1 MAMNI
6 YGRPMF
12 QGGSIKMAPSI
23 KPLPRYQNGGIVK
36 HHALQLEKY
45 QGVNDRGV
53 LDIYLETGEFVNPKA
68 AYALLQKMA
77 ANGMDIRDFLPQDS
91 TSQYHSRRDEQFK
104 EVSPVKEHYKELGF
118 PTKGASAMLSDAL
131 RPVGEKISQE
141 WHSRLGKTPTYEFS
155 EETIVEPAPDYSP
168 NISADIYED
177 QTPPRDT
184 RGFPVPRE
192 KPMPPDIR
200 DFIDKSEAVSAAR
213 GGPIRR
219 QAGGGIEAVM
229 PADLGALVEPPP
241 MPMPAPPPP
250 GIDEA
255 LPQVEQAAQNV
266 GEQEGAQYAMEV
278 MSGLNAAEES
288 GDPEQAIN
296 ALRGNEMPISG
307 RYEELATYVGD
318 DDAERTPESVLLM
331 VQPTIMLTEQGAMD
345 SGIGSLMENVVG
357 DIDMETAQGA
367 PTAMGEG
374 VGSLMM
380 AQGPTDMEVGQEPP
394 VNFNYGGPVQRFSGE
409 NGISEVRSLKSI
421 YEEKLPLYTSI
432 LGTPPETTLSDAEQA
447 SIYFN
452 LARAGLN
459 LAAGD
464 PSKSFAENV
473 AIAADPFTKDLSLK
487 AAKLDK
493 RKEDYKKQQQ
503 TYELAAL
510 GAAEKEKAA
519 IYQQESKKKLAAI
532 KNAYELAN
540 RSIDHKLDL
549 ELQILKNRGLIDL
562 QIEKAKHGRISDD
575 RKAKQA
581 ITLQNMKTKARTAL
595 EVLRNDNSVKGQEA
609 TAALKR
615 ELAELNNRERLNRL
629 NLQHDFNLDKLD
641 KQQLHATTLQEHRI
655 ANQNALHK
663 IDTQLR
669 ENQNQIKNA
678 NEEEKLV
685 LDQQKF
691 ELQKD
696 KFALEA
702 NNKKLNAFGNSLEG
716 KILTLVSDDK
726 KMQAYIDNTLPESEV
741 RILEE
746 ALVHRMKD
754 QVVWNNETKQHE
766 KVAAAPPTEL
776 IKQVLRS
783 ARWKEGGGTPYIESS
798 PTNIE
803 VSSSFTDF
811 EPGVEEQTKGT
822 GALGAMVD
830 AKKVIKD
837 TDIAERLK
845 KLIADKTG
853 YLSGRMSVFKRMM
866 DFPAKVAAGEAIFQE
881 SQQVSDAV
889 NSLNKSFTG
898 EMQAILPDK
907 QSEQFRK
914 EIIGILPQP
923 GRFFND
929 PYQFAGQ
936 AQNIVG
942 WLNIRINSLETELV
956 SGGKYSPTQEASLR
970 SALGIL
976 NKFKDSYS
984 VLARDPNKPK
994 VNLDKYWKGNK

>member
-1 MAMNI
+1 M
-6 YGRPMF
+6 
-12 QGGSIKMAPSI
+12 
-23 KPLPRYQNGGIVK
+23 IV
-36 HHALQLEKY
+36 
-45 QGVNDRGV
+45 
-53 LDIYLETGEFVNPKA
+53 
-68 AYALLQKMA
+68 
-77 ANGMDIRDFLPQDS
+77 
-91 TSQYHSRRDEQFK
+91 
-104 EVSPVKEHYKELGF
+104 
-118 PTKGASAMLSDAL
+118 
-131 RPVGEKISQE
+131 
-141 WHSRLGKTPTYEFS
+141 
-155 EETIVEPAPDYSP
+155 
-168 NISADIYED
+168 
-177 QTPPRDT
+177 
-184 RGFPVPRE
+184 
-192 KPMPPDIR
+192 
-200 DFIDKSEAVSAAR
+200 
-213 GGPIRR
+213 
-219 QAGGGIEAVM
+219 
-229 PADLGALVEPPP
+229 
-241 MPMPAPPPP
+241 
-250 GIDEA
+250 
-255 LPQVEQAAQNV
+255 
-266 GEQEGAQYAMEV
+266 
-278 MSGLNAAEES
+278 
-288 GDPEQAIN
+288 
-296 ALRGNEMPISG
+296 
-307 RYEELATYVGD
+307 
-318 DDAERTPESVLLM
+318 
-331 VQPTIMLTEQGAMD
+331 
-345 SGIGSLMENVVG
+345 
-357 DIDMETAQGA
+357 
-367 PTAMGEG
+367 
-374 VGSLMM
+374 
-380 AQGPTDMEVGQEPP
+380 
-394 VNFNYGGPVQRFSGE
+394 
-409 NGISEVRSLKSI
+409 
-421 YEEKLPLYTSI
+421 
-432 LGTPPETTLSDAEQA
+432 
-447 SIYFN
+447 
-452 LARAGLN
+452 
-459 LAAGD
+459 
-464 PSKSFAENV
+464 
-473 AIAADPFTKDLSLK
+473 
-487 AAKLDK
+487 
-493 RKEDYKKQQQ
+493 
-503 TYELAAL
+503 
-510 GAAEKEKAA
+510 
-519 IYQQESKKKLAAI
+519 
-532 KNAYELAN
+532 
-540 RSIDHKLDL
+540 
-549 ELQILKNRGLIDL
+549 L

>member
-12 QGGSIKMAPSI
+12 QGGSIRMAPSI

-36 HHALQLEKY
+36 HPALQLEKY
-45 QGVNDRGV
+45 QGVNDKGA
-53 LDIYLETGEFVNPKA
+53 LNINSETGEFVNPEA
-68 AYALLQKMA
+68 AYALLEKMA
-77 ANGMDIRDFLPQDS
+77 ASGMDISYFIPPTELKQGTPVISPSEGPIRRRPTFEEQLPSYLNEAFTNEMQAILPDKQ
-91 TSQYHSRRDEQFK
+91 TEQFRK
-104 EVSPVKEHYKELGF
+104 EIKGILPV
-118 PTKGASAMLSDAL
+118 
-131 RPVGEKISQE
+131 
-141 WHSRLGKTPTYEFS
+141 
-155 EETIVEPAPDYSP
+155 
-168 NISADIYED
+168 
-177 QTPPRDT
+177 
-184 RGFPVPRE
+184 
-192 KPMPPDIR
+192 
-200 DFIDKSEAVSAAR
+200 
-213 GGPIRR
+213 RR

-296 ALRGNEMPISG
+296 ALRGNEMPISE

-394 VNFNYGGPVQRFSGE
+394 VNFNYGGPVQRFS
-409 NGISEVRSLKSI
+409 NGREVRSLKSI

-549 ELQILKNRGLIDL
+549 ELQILKNKGLIDL

>member
-1 MAMNI
+1 
-6 YGRPMF
+6 MF
-12 QGGSIKMAPSI
+12 QGGSIRMAPRRFQEGKEVI
-23 KPLPRYQNGGIVK
+23 KWL
-36 HHALQLEKY
+36 LT
-45 QGVNDRGV
+45 NDRGEFIYPKEAYAYIE
-53 LDIYLETGEFVNPKA
+53 LTKSRGHDISNILPSPGSVGGNQLVGIVGERAFKQLFSKTGEDFVRELSDKMDAYVGGKLDDAGDFVSDKA
-68 AYALLQKMA
+68 ADL
-77 ANGMDIRDFLPQDS
+77 MDFLRRQQRQETPQNIKAQEFPVMGVDGTMDTRDF
-91 TSQYHSRRDEQFK
+91 
-104 EVSPVKEHYKELGF
+104 
-118 PTKGASAMLSDAL
+118 A
-131 RPVGEKISQE
+131 
-141 WHSRLGKTPTYEFS
+141 
-155 EETIVEPAPDYSP
+155 
-168 NISADIYED
+168 
-177 QTPPRDT
+177 
-184 RGFPVPRE
+184 VPME
-192 KPMPPDIR
+192 KPIPP
-200 DFIDKSEAVSAAR
+200 V
-213 GGPIRR
+213 RR

-380 AQGPTDMEVGQEPP
+380 AQADTGVGQEPP
-394 VNFNYGGPVQRFSGE
+394 VNFNYGGPVQRFSGK

-432 LGTPPETTLSDAEQA
+432 LGTPPETTPSDAERA
-447 SIYFN
+447 SVYFN

-473 AIAADPFTKDLSLK
+473 AIAADPFVKDLSLR
-487 AAKLDK
+487 AGKLDK

-532 KNAYELAN
+532 ENAYELAN
-540 RSIDHKLDL
+540 RSIDQKYDL
-549 ELQILKNRGLIDL
+549 EIQTLKNKGQIDL
-562 QIEKAKHGRISDD
+562 QIEKAKEGRISDG
-575 RKAKQA
+575 RKEKQA
-581 ITLQNMKTKARTAL
+581 ITLQNMKANARTAL
-595 EVLRNDNSVKGQEA
+595 EVLQNDNSVKGREA

-615 ELAELNNRERLNRL
+615 ELAEINNKERLNRL
-629 NLQHDFNLDKLD
+629 NLQHDFNLNKLD

-669 ENQNQIKNA
+669 ENQNQTKNA
-678 NEEEKLV
+678 NEQEKLV
-685 LDQQKF
+685 LNQKKF

-702 NNKKLNAFGNSLEG
+702 NDKKLNAFGNSLEG

-783 ARWKEGGGTPYIESS
+783 ARWKEGGGTTYIESS

-811 EPGVEEQTKGT
+811 EPGVGEQTKGT

-830 AKKVIKD
+830 AKKVIQD
-837 TDIAERLK
+837 TDTAERLK

-866 DFPAKVAAGEAIFQE
+866 DFPAKVAAGEAISQE

-914 EIIGILPQP
+914 EVKEILPQP

-936 AQNIVG
+936 ARNVVG
-942 WLNIRINSLETELV
+942 WLNTRINSLETELV

-976 NKFKDSYS
+976 NNFKDSYS

>member
-1 MAMNI
+1 MNI

-12 QGGSIKMAPSI
+12 QGGSIRMAPSI

-77 ANGMDIRDFLPQDS
+77 ASGMDIRDFLPQDS
-91 TSQYHSRRDEQFK
+91 SSQYRSRRDEQFK

-380 AQGPTDMEVGQEPP
+380 AQADTGVGQEPP
-394 VNFNYGGPVQRFSGE
+394 VNFNYGGPVQRFSGKF
-409 NGISEVRSLKSI
+409 GSEVRKAAKERAALLSEMIGLDTQAALDQEALDSLRN
-421 YEEKLPLYTSI
+421 
-432 LGTPPETTLSDAEQA
+432 TTKAQTFFDIAQ
-447 SIYFN
+447 
-452 LARAGLN
+452 AGLN

-464 PSKSFAENV
+464 PSKSFAENFAMAAAPV
-473 AIAADPFTKDLSLK
+473 AANLSARGGAFAKEERDLDKLRRAQKQKISLSAAESAIKEINERKAAEAARETIPLGQLYEISDRKGNVIGIRSLNEGQFTALTAKGHTVKKVDDDKSFWGTGQKGRVSEIVSDADKMMAYVNNELSDEQKSRIDEAIAIRTSRTSVWDNEKNRYVMLPAAPLTPLLERVVNSEAYKSRFLNLKSTDTGTTDTGTTVVPSTDKDKDKALDSTSRLKRIRSILAKSGAPVAGPLSFFKKITDVLAITATGESLFGADRELRSWANNIKTTFAADL
-487 AAKLDK
+487 
-493 RKEDYKKQQQ
+493 
-503 TYELAAL
+503 LAAL
-510 GAAEKEKAA
+510 PGKEAEPF
-519 IYQQESKKKLAAI
+519 
-532 KNAYELAN
+532 
-540 RSIDHKLDL
+540 RVSIL
-549 ELQILKNRGLIDL
+549 ELVPEPGKFYTTQEDFRERSAALVSYLDSAINTLDKQLNAGAREKPT
-562 QIEKAKHGRISDD
+562 EKAKLIGAKANLKAYQDVFKLFSEYDPEKKQIDLSDP
-575 RKAKQA
+575 KYY
-581 ITLQNMKTKARTAL
+581 T
-595 EVLRNDNSVKGQEA
+595 
-609 TAALKR
+609 
-615 ELAELNNRERLNRL
+615 NN
-629 NLQHDFNLDKLD
+629 
-641 KQQLHATTLQEHRI
+641 
-655 ANQNALHK
+655 
-663 IDTQLR
+663 
-669 ENQNQIKNA
+669 
-678 NEEEKLV
+678 
-685 LDQQKF
+685 
-691 ELQKD
+691 KD
-696 KFALEA
+696 KDE
-702 NNKKLNAFGNSLEG
+702 
-716 KILTLVSDDK
+716 
-726 KMQAYIDNTLPESEV
+726 
-741 RILEE
+741 
-746 ALVHRMKD
+746 
-754 QVVWNNETKQHE
+754 
-766 KVAAAPPTEL
+766 
-776 IKQVLRS
+776 
-783 ARWKEGGGTPYIESS
+783 
-798 PTNIE
+798 
-803 VSSSFTDF
+803 
-811 EPGVEEQTKGT
+811 
-822 GALGAMVD
+822 
-830 AKKVIKD
+830 
-837 TDIAERLK
+837 
-845 KLIADKTG
+845 
-853 YLSGRMSVFKRMM
+853 
-866 DFPAKVAAGEAIFQE
+866 
-881 SQQVSDAV
+881 
-889 NSLNKSFTG
+889 
-898 EMQAILPDK
+898 
-907 QSEQFRK
+907 
-914 EIIGILPQP
+914 
-923 GRFFND
+923 
-929 PYQFAGQ
+929 
-936 AQNIVG
+936 
-942 WLNIRINSLETELV
+942 
-956 SGGKYSPTQEASLR
+956 
-970 SALGIL
+970 
-976 NKFKDSYS
+976 
-984 VLARDPNKPK
+984 
-994 VNLDKYWKGNK
+994 

>member
-12 QGGSIKMAPSI
+12 QGGSIRMAPSI

-36 HHALQLEKY
+36 HPALQLEKY
-45 QGVNDRGV
+45 QGVNDKGA
-53 LDIYLETGEFVNPKA
+53 LNINSETGEFVNPEA
-68 AYALLQKMA
+68 AYALLEKMA
-77 ANGMDIRDFLPQDS
+77 ASGMDISYFIPPTELKQGTPVISPSEGPIRRRPTFEEQLPSYLNEAFTNEMQAILPDKQ
-91 TSQYHSRRDEQFK
+91 TEQFRK
-104 EVSPVKEHYKELGF
+104 EIKGILPV
-118 PTKGASAMLSDAL
+118 
-131 RPVGEKISQE
+131 
-141 WHSRLGKTPTYEFS
+141 
-155 EETIVEPAPDYSP
+155 
-168 NISADIYED
+168 
-177 QTPPRDT
+177 
-184 RGFPVPRE
+184 
-192 KPMPPDIR
+192 
-200 DFIDKSEAVSAAR
+200 
-213 GGPIRR
+213 RR

-357 DIDMETAQGA
+357 DIDMEPAQGA
-367 PTAMGEG
+367 PPAMGAG

-394 VNFNYGGPVQRFSGE
+394 VNFNYGGPVQRFS
-409 NGISEVRSLKSI
+409 NGREVRSLKSI

>member
-1 MAMNI
+1 
-6 YGRPMF
+6 MF
-12 QGGSIKMAPSI
+12 QGGSIRMAPSI

-36 HHALQLEKY
+36 HPALQLEKY
-45 QGVNDRGV
+45 QGVNDKGA
-53 LDIYLETGEFVNPKA
+53 LNINSETGEFVNPEA
-68 AYALLQKMA
+68 AYALLEKMA
-77 ANGMDIRDFLPQDS
+77 ASGMDISYFIPPTELKQGTPVISPSEGPIKRRPTFEEQLPSYLNAAFTNEIPERQNGVPVIS
-91 TSQYHSRRDEQFK
+91 PSEGPIRRRPTFEEQLPSYLNAAFTNEMQAILPDKQTEQFRK
-104 EVSPVKEHYKELGF
+104 EIKGILPV
-118 PTKGASAMLSDAL
+118 
-131 RPVGEKISQE
+131 
-141 WHSRLGKTPTYEFS
+141 
-155 EETIVEPAPDYSP
+155 
-168 NISADIYED
+168 
-177 QTPPRDT
+177 
-184 RGFPVPRE
+184 
-192 KPMPPDIR
+192 
-200 DFIDKSEAVSAAR
+200 
-213 GGPIRR
+213 RR

-296 ALRGNEMPISG
+296 ALRGNEMPISE

-432 LGTPPETTLSDAEQA
+432 LGTPPETTLSDAERA

-685 LDQQKF
+685 LNQQKF

-702 NNKKLNAFGNSLEG
+702 NDKKLNAFGNSLEG

>member
-12 QGGSIKMAPSI
+12 QGGSIRMAPSI

-36 HHALQLEKY
+36 HPALQLEKY
-45 QGVNDRGV
+45 QGVNDKGA
-53 LDIYLETGEFVNPKA
+53 LNINSETGEFVNPEA
-68 AYALLQKMA
+68 AYALLEKMA
-77 ANGMDIRDFLPQDS
+77 ASGMDISYFIPPTELKQGTPVISPSEGPIRRRPTFEEQLPSYLNEAFTNEMQAILPDKQ
-91 TSQYHSRRDEQFK
+91 TEQFRK
-104 EVSPVKEHYKELGF
+104 EIKGILPV
-118 PTKGASAMLSDAL
+118 
-131 RPVGEKISQE
+131 
-141 WHSRLGKTPTYEFS
+141 
-155 EETIVEPAPDYSP
+155 
-168 NISADIYED
+168 
-177 QTPPRDT
+177 
-184 RGFPVPRE
+184 
-192 KPMPPDIR
+192 
-200 DFIDKSEAVSAAR
+200 
-213 GGPIRR
+213 RR

-394 VNFNYGGPVQRFSGE
+394 VNFNYGGPVQRFS
-409 NGISEVRSLKSI
+409 NGREVRSLKSI

-549 ELQILKNRGLIDL
+549 ELQILKNKGLIDL

-678 NEEEKLV
+678 NQEEKLV

>member
-1 MAMNI
+1 MNI

-12 QGGSIKMAPSI
+12 QGGSIRMAPSI

-77 ANGMDIRDFLPQDS
+77 ASGMDIRDFLPQDS
-91 TSQYHSRRDEQFK
+91 SSQYRSRRDEQFK

-394 VNFNYGGPVQRFSGE
+394 VNFNYGGPVQRFS
-409 NGISEVRSLKSI
+409 NGREVRSLKSI

-549 ELQILKNRGLIDL
+549 ELQILKNRGLIAL